1 MDFFTLFIILQ
12 LVHYLDIVEV
22 HLAYHVSRKSD
33 VFFSTLTSQ
42 QELQDQISHTRQQ
55 VSSLRKKLGTVDEI
69 TTHGILKAVKLH
81 AAKSRHTQIYHK
93 VDIIF
98 YALTIY
104 LFISISEALTCTES
118 TV

>member
-1 MDFFTLFIILQ
+1 MICILQ

-93 VDIIF
+93 VDIF
-98 YALTIY
+98 YALTVY
-104 LFISISEALTCTES
+104 L
-118 TV
+118 